1 MEQWKNSTNQM
12 TDGQVRSVLENLG
25 LEIQSETDTNYMVL
39 CPFHMNVHSAALSV
53 SKESG
58 VFHCFGAGCGES
70 GNLVQ
75 LIRKVKGVNY
85 FGSLRFIEKYRGE
98 EVSLEEKLKKITED
112 KDIARFPQEIV
123 DGLEEKFWEYDK
135 PKRYMN
141 SRGITNSTSKYFH
154 MGYDPQK
161 DMVCV
166 PVYDRDGNSV
176 GLVGRCIEY
185 KRFKN
190 SNNLPTSKTLFNYH
204 NARKMNNDY
213 VILVESSFDAMR
225 VWQATGKAVV
235 ATLGGTF
242 SDSHCAQIFRSFNG
256 VILGV
261 DNDEAGQKFAKRISK
276 KCRAHGLI
284 MKQARYSET
293 QLFPDRAKDF
303 GDCTD
308 EQIAH
313 MVDNA
318 CAFV

>member
-1 MEQWKNSTNQM
+1 MEQWENTSNQM
-12 TDGQVRSVLENLG
+12 TDGQVRLVLENLG

-39 CPFHMNVHSAALSV
+39 CPFHMNVHTAALSV

-98 EVSLEEKLKKITED
+98 EISLEEKIKKITEE
-112 KDIARFPQEIV
+112 KKLKKFPENIV
-123 DGLEEKFWEYDK
+123 NGLEEQFWLKDK
-135 PKRYMN
+135 PKKYMN
-141 SRGITNSTSKYFH
+141 KRGILNSTSKHFH
-154 MGYDPQK
+154 IGYDPQK
-161 DMVCV
+161 DMICV
-166 PVYDRDGNSV
+166 PVYDKDGGPV
-176 GLVGRCIEY
+176 GLVGRSIEY

-204 NARKMNNDY
+204 DARKSNNDY
-213 VILVESSFDAMR
+213 VIIVESSFDAMR
-225 VWQATGKAVV
+225 VWQATGRAVV

-242 SDSHCAQIFRSFNG
+242 SDAHCAQLYRSFNG
-256 VILGV
+256 IILGT

-276 KCRAHGLI
+276 KCRSYGLTVR
-284 MKQARYSET
+284 QARYSET
-293 QLFPDRAKDF
+293 LLFPPKAKDF

-308 EQIAH
+308 EQISH

-318 CAFV
+318 CTYV